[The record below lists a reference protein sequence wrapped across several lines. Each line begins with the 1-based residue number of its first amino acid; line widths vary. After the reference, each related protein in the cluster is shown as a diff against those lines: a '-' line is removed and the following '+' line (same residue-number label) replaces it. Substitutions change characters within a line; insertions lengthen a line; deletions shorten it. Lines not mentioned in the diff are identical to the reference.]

1 MAFCAACGASVP
13 GGSRFCPACGA
24 AVAERPAEEE
34 RKLATVLFA
43 DLVGS
48 TALADSSDAE
58 RTRALLTR
66 FYDAMAAEITDAGGN
81 IEKFIGDAVMAA
93 FGAPTALEDHADR
106 AMHAALSMQHTL
118 ASMFGETL
126 KLRIGVNTGEVIVGQ
141 ARAGSSFVS
150 GDVVNVAARL
160 EQAAQPGQILVGERA
175 VSAVRK
181 QFAFGAAMRVEAKGK
196 PDGVRCR
203 LLVRAPSPAAIGQSE
218 TGLVGRERELAALE
232 AAYERTMAEDRPQL
246 VAVIGEPGIG
256 KTALL
261 LEFWRRLAEKVP
273 APARRVG
280 RCLAFG
286 QAGAYAPL
294 REVVLQHPQL
304 LERRPILRL
313 TLGRSAPP
321 GLHPLEV
328 GQQLNAA
335 WAELISEL
343 TEDGPAA
350 VLIED
355 LHWAESELLDLL
367 DQARLLDRGKLLL
380 VGTARDKPEGE
391 WETIQLEALPS
402 AEAGRLADTLART
415 ELPQDLKTVL
425 VERAGG
431 NPFFLEELMRI
442 IADRDISAEL
452 TGDLVVPD
460 TVQAILAGRIDLL
473 GQREKAALQ
482 AAAVVGRAFEVAPL
496 RALIEEEPR
505 IDALVERG
513 FIRENGRGFTF
524 MHALTREVAYGSLTT
539 HRRAH
544 LHAGYADWL
553 ERTGGGKD
561 EDAAVL
567 AHHYAEAVRPGDED
581 LAWPGQE
588 DELGRLR
595 ASAVDWLRRAGS
607 LAVGRYEM
615 REAVALLERA
625 VELEPDP
632 GARLEIWCDI
642 AHANVLYFDGRGFAA
657 ALQEGIALAA
667 DEETT
672 ADLYAELAIQTIGRA
687 GMWGTPPPTD
697 QLEGWVGHALELGGR
712 DSAARAKALTA
723 RCYYEYEKSAEDAAE
738 ASRIADRLGD
748 PVLRSRAYDARSLVA
763 FVHGDY
769 DQALEWCRR
778 RIAIAGELD
787 DPDMEASVF
796 SSAAPPAAAS
806 GRFDEARQYAARQDE
821 ITRSLSPHHR
831 LHGVSGILELDE
843 LLGNWTAVVELQ
855 QAVEQAVAANIA
867 TPCVRN
873 ARSLLVCAL
882 ARAYRG
888 EEDEAARLE
897 REGEA
902 HAMTGYGT
910 VLDTLRLRLALNRG
924 DLSAVKAR
932 LGTPAVRMSNW
943 FYLSSMSAH
952 LDGLAELGERARVE
966 EQATRALRPGTY
978 LEPFALRALGIARGD
993 AALVE
998 RAASLFDALGLSWHV
1013 TRTAELL

>member
-1 MAFCAACGASVP
+1 
-13 GGSRFCPACGA
+13 
-24 AVAERPAEEE
+24 
-34 RKLATVLFA
+34 
-43 DLVGS
+43 VGS
-48 TALADSSDAE
+48 TALADSGDVE
-58 RTRALLTR
+58 RTRALLNR
-66 FYDAMAAEITDAGGN
+66 FYDAMAAEITDAGGTV
-81 IEKFIGDAVMAA
+81 EKFIGDAVVAA

-106 AMHAALSMQHTL
+106 AMHAALSMQRNL

-126 KLRIGVNTGEVIVGQ
+126 KLRIGVNTGDVVVGQ
-141 ARAGSSFVS
+141 SRVGSSFVS
-150 GDVVNVAARL
+150 GDAVNVAARL

-175 VSAVRK
+175 VSAARK
-181 QFAFGAAMRVEAKGK
+181 QFEFGAAMQVDAKGK

-203 LLVRAPSPAAIGQSE
+203 LLVRAPSPTATGQSE
-218 TGLVGRERELAALE
+218 TGLVGREHELAALQ
-232 AAYERTMAEDRPQL
+232 AAYERAVAEDRPQL
-246 VAVIGEPGIG
+246 LAVIGEPGIG

-261 LEFWRRLAEKVP
+261 LEFWRLLADESP

-286 QAGAYAPL
+286 QTGAYAPL
-294 REVVLQHPQL
+294 GEIVLQHPQL
-304 LERRPILRL
+304 LERRPILGL
-313 TLGRSAPP
+313 TLGRSVPP

-343 TEDGPAA
+343 TEARPAA
-350 VLIED
+350 VLVED
-355 LHWAESELLDLL
+355 LHWAEPELLDLL
-367 DQARLLDRGKLLL
+367 DQARLLGRGKLLL
-380 VGTARDKPEGE
+380 VGTARDTPQGP
-391 WETIQLEALPS
+391 WETIRLEALPS
-402 AEAGRLADTLART
+402 TEAVRLADTLAPT
-415 ELPQDLKTVL
+415 ELPQDVKAVL

-431 NPFFLEELMRI
+431 NPFFLEELMRS
-442 IADRDISAEL
+442 IADRGISGEL
-452 TGDLVVPD
+452 ARDLLVPD

-473 GQREKAALQ
+473 GRREKAALQ
-482 AAAVVGRAFEVAPL
+482 AAAVVGRAFEVDPL
-496 RALIEEEPR
+496 LAMIEEEPC
-505 IDALVERG
+505 VEVLLEHG
-513 FIRENGRGFTF
+513 FIRANGSGFTF

-581 LAWPGQE
+581 LAWPGEE
-588 DELGRLR
+588 DELARLR
-595 ASAVDWLRRAGS
+595 ARAVDWLRRAGS

-615 REAVALLERA
+615 REAVTLLERA
-625 VELEPDP
+625 VELEPKSRV
-632 GARLEIWCDI
+632 RLDIWRDI
-642 AHANVLYFDGRGFAA
+642 AHANALYFDGRGFAA
-657 ALQEGIALAA
+657 ALQEGITLAG
-667 DEETT
+667 DEKTT
-672 ADLYAELAIQTIGRA
+672 ADLYAELALQTIGRA

-697 QLEGWVGHALELGGR
+697 ELEGWVGQALELGGR

-769 DQALEWCRR
+769 EQALEWCRR
-778 RIAIAGELD
+778 RIAIIGELD
-787 DPDMEASVF
+787 DPDMEANVF
-796 SSAAPPAAAS
+796 SSAAAPAAAS
-806 GRFDEARQYAARQDE
+806 GRFDEARQYAASQDE

-831 LHGVSGILELDE
+831 LHGVSGILELEE
-843 LLGNWTAVVELQ
+843 LLGNWTAVLELQ
-855 QAVEQAVAANIA
+855 QTVEEAVAANIA

-873 ARSLLVCAL
+873 SRSLLVCAL
-882 ARAYRG
+882 AHAYRG

-910 VLDTLRLRLALNRG
+910 VLDTPRLRLALDRG
-924 DLSAVKAR
+924 DLSAVKER
-932 LGTPAVRMSNW
+932 LGTPAVRSSNW

-952 LDGLAELGERARVE
+952 LDGLAELGQRERVE
-966 EQATRALRPGTY
+966 EEATRALRPGTY
-978 LEPFALRALGIARGD
+978 LEPFALRALGIARAD

-998 RAASLFDALGLSWHV
+998 QAASRFDALGLSWHS